1 MDRKR
6 RDLSTDSDDE
16 KFEQQTAAETDG
28 DREGT
33 IEKRSSSKEISSSFD
48 EVSELLEGSE
58 NNDDVH
64 RRTRQL
70 RPSIIS
76 SPWRISSA
84 RAVNFAPSHQNSFGS
99 SFNGGSGGNSYPS
112 ATSGFLYKSD
122 GRFYPTNPFNKQ
134 QDDFSPVIST
144 YSGNNNKH
152 KFSSNSNNNYQQQ
165 QFYDSSERE
174 QESTP
179 KYKQSSKIPSSQS
192 HASSSALLPL
202 LYSLESFEPKSKAT
216 TPPPAEN
223 QDNYSYFH
231 LGKGSQSQQHQQH
244 QGDKV
249 KTYAFPVT
257 SQQQGSTQR
266 PFVSFNSVGGFFN
279 NNQHSQSSSN
289 QGFLP
294 LKPVQ
299 NSGSNKYTP
308 APIYEGSK
316 SASSY
321 DSRYTTPSSI
331 KSVPQ
336 SQSQQQ
342 SSFQSNSFLN
352 NLNFN
357 GGTQSIFN
365 FGSENAIKK
374 PQEEKIVEITTKKQS
389 YKTQYPI
396 PTSTPKYIPAF
407 TTPNQLFDVDKFIAE
422 LRETQRLQNIQK
434 TVSGSGHVHKN
445 KTQHLFNPK
454 NHYQIF
460 TTPSP
465 TTTTSSIRSTTLS
478 DDYYY
483 DDDED
488 EEVESTYNNGANL
501 SKFNKYNYQTIEKHP
516 QHTPIKDNHSSFSI
530 SKKPN
535 LISSNAAT
543 GEDDEYY
550 DEYEDDEDEFQ
561 FLPPP
566 VNKPK
571 YTPMTE
577 TMAPR
582 PINVTTLRP
591 YYVSGNTFSTPP
603 SVTSTIPSIIKF
615 PDDVFQAIRPFTSP
629 KVVYSKNKQ
638 NLRPNSG
645 NFEITK
651 APASSTTTERT
662 SSTTR
667 RLKVIKIATKSTT
680 KKFSQVTSSTLKPTR
695 VAAAV
700 TKTPT
705 TRRRPMY
712 PSKLNRGNSR
722 FKVSTKRP
730 DLTRL
735 EIDEK
740 LPNR

>member
-16 KFEQQTAAETDG
+16 KFEHTETDG

-33 IEKRSSSKEISSSFD
+33 IEKRSSSREISSSFD
-48 EVSELLEGSE
+48 EVGELLEGSE

-99 SFNGGSGGNSYPS
+99 SFNGGGGGNSYPS

-122 GRFYPTNPFNKQ
+122 GRFYPTNPFKSS

-152 KFSSNSNNNYQQQ
+152 KYNNNNYQQ

-179 KYKQSSKIPSSQS
+179 KYKQSSKIPSQS

-202 LYSLESFEPKSKAT
+202 LYSLESFDPKSKAT

-231 LGKGSQSQQHQQH
+231 LGKGSQPQQQQ
-244 QGDKV
+244 QPQDKV

-257 SQQQGSTQR
+257 SQQQGTTQR

-279 NNQHSQSSSN
+279 NNQHSQSSSSN
-289 QGFLP
+289 QGHFLP

-299 NSGSNKYTP
+299 NSSNNKHTP

-321 DSRYTTPSSI
+321 DSRYTTPSAI
-331 KSVPQ
+331 KSVPP
-336 SQSQQQ
+336 SSPKQQ
-342 SSFQSNSFLN
+342 SSFQSNPFLN

-357 GGTQSIFN
+357 GGSQSIFS
-365 FGSENAIKK
+365 FGNENAAKK

-389 YKTQYPI
+389 YKHQYPI

-422 LRETQRLQNIQK
+422 LRETQRLQGIQK
-434 TVSGSGHVHKN
+434 TVSGSGHGHKN

-460 TTPSP
+460 TTPAP
-465 TTTTSSIRSTTLS
+465 TTTSISSTTLS
-478 DDYYY
+478 DEYYY
-483 DDDED
+483 DEDDDDDE
-488 EEVESTYNNGANL
+488 EEESTYNNGANL
-501 SKFNKYNYQTIEKHP
+501 SKFNKYNYQTAEKH
-516 QHTPIKDNHSSFSI
+516 QQNTPIKDNHSSFSI

-543 GEDDEYY
+543 NDDDEYY
-550 DEYEDDEDEFQ
+550 DEYEDEEEEFQ

-591 YYVSGNTFSTPP
+591 YYVSGHTFSTPP

-629 KVVYSKNKQ
+629 KVVYSKNKL

-651 APASSTTTERT
+651 APASSSSTTTERT
-662 SSTTR
+662 STTR
-667 RLKVIKIATKSTT
+667 KLKVFKIAAKSTT
-680 KKFSQVTSSTLKPTR
+680 KKFNQVTSSTLKPTR
-695 VAAAV
+695 LVAAV

-705 TRRRPMY
+705 TRRRPAY